1 MDSRGIGNYI
11 EVLEAGGAIFAT
23 TAAST
28 VSVTGQTIDRSDYLS
43 GTFFAGFFASA
54 NAVSTI
60 EITGA
65 LKELKKDGAWA
76 TVEGALI
83 SEAISLVAGA
93 NYGGVELNVDLSGCE
108 KEVRLEIAVA
118 HPAVSQLG
126 YVNIVAVLGGATV
139 LPV

>member
-11 EVLEAGGAIFAT
+11 EILEAGGAIFAT

-28 VSVTGQTIDRSDYLS
+28 ISVTGQTIDRSDYLS
-43 GTFFAGFFASA
+43 GAFFAGFFASA
-54 NAVSTI
+54 NALSTV

-65 LKELKKDGAWA
+65 LKELKDGAWA
-76 TVEGALI
+76 TVEGALV
-83 SEAISLVAGA
+83 SEAISLVTGA

>member
-65 LKELKKDGAWA
+65 LKELKDSAWA
-76 TVEGALI
+76 TVEGALV
-83 SEAISLVAGA
+83 SEAISLVTGA

>member
-43 GTFFAGFFASA
+43 GTFFAGFFASVDA
-54 NAVSTI
+54 LSTV

-65 LKELKKDGAWA
+65 LKEFKDSAWA

-83 SEAISLVAGA
+83 SEAISLVTGA

-108 KEVRLEIAVA
+108 KEVRLEIAVT

>member
-11 EVLEAGGAIFAT
+11 EILEAGGAIFAT

-43 GTFFAGFFASA
+43 GAFFAGFFASV
-54 NAVSTI
+54 NALSTV

-65 LKELKKDGAWA
+65 LKELKDSAWA

-83 SEAISLVAGA
+83 SEAISLVTGA

>member
-43 GTFFAGFFASA
+43 GTFFAGFFASVDA
-54 NAVSTI
+54 PSTV

-65 LKELKKDGAWA
+65 LKELKDGAWA